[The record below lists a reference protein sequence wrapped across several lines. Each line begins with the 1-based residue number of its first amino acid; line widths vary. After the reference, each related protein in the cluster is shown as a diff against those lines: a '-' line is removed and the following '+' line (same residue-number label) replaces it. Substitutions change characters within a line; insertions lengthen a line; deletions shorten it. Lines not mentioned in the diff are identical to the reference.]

1 MTAKPSPGKQLV
13 DAFTA
18 SLPSNMQWTTDE
30 TIILDA
36 VENASDRLDV
46 LRTRFATAARNPEV
60 TENRLAVLSADKS
73 RLLEEAINR
82 WAKSLNAD
90 GSQAKSVSAQHQR
103 AALIRWHGANA

>member
-13 DAFTA
+13 DALTA
-18 SLPSNMQWTTDE
+18 SLPSNMQWTTEE

-60 TENRLAVLSADKS
+60 TENRLAVLSAEI

>member
-13 DAFTA
+13 DALTA
-18 SLPSNMQWTTDE
+18 SLPSNMQWTTEE

-60 TENRLAVLSADKS
+60 TENRLAVLSAEI
-73 RLLEEAINR
+73 RLSEEAINR